1 MKKLFNNC
9 SKKSQQSTKTVKAFT
24 LIELLIVIAVIGIL
38 MAVILPNL
46 IGMRERARDTAKK
59 NDLTQLK
66 KALRLYFD
74 DHQGYPP
81 RTSEKICCGASPPTC
96 GSACGF
102 NFAVGGETYMKAL
115 PDGYKYWVA
124 SDRYS
129 FRLAIELENASDKD
143 IAISR
148 QRCPVVPGFSYTSN
162 TYVVC
167 ED

>member
-1 MKKLFNNC
+1 MKNFFNNC
-9 SKKSQQSTKTVKAFT
+9 SKKSQQAAKTVKAFT

-74 DHQGYPP
+74 DHGGYPAAAAGG
-81 RTSEKICCGASPPTC
+81 KICCGNSPPAC
-96 GSACGF
+96 GSVCGF
-102 NFAVGGETYMKAL
+102 NFVVGGETYMKAL
-115 PDGYKYWVA
+115 PDGYSYWVA
-124 SDRYS
+124 GDRYS
-129 FRLAIELENASDKD
+129 FRLTIELENASDKD
-143 IAISR
+143 IAISH
-148 QRCPVVPGFSYTSN
+148 QRCSGGLYTSN